1 MTKQF
6 IEDFLKS
13 VPFSGSAKIAAFDEN
28 GIVAIEKAANVMSHP
43 NPNGGKA
50 GRTLVKARY
59 NFDKQ
64 YYSWQDE
71 NGEKRRLHLINRLD
85 SHTSGLI
92 IASIDEKAADAAR
105 EAFKNRKVEKTYNA
119 ICTGRPMLK
128 SGIWRDY
135 ISKENFASKFVRAV
149 SPFGGKTN
157 SESSYEVL
165 KSDQNGLGLTLM
177 KLCPHT
183 GRTHQLRIQCAKRK
197 APILGDGT
205 YGDFSAN
212 KRIKK
217 ITGQVRLF
225 LHCLEISFNYDL
237 NGKTFFFSAKSQLPE
252 DFEKIINYN
261 GKAVS
266 AKIEHRQW

>member
-119 ICTGRPMLK
+119 ICMGRPMLK

-205 YGDFSAN
+205 YGDFSVN

-217 ITGQVRLF
+217 ITGQDRLF

-237 NGKTFFFSAKSQLPE
+237 NGKTFSFSAKSQLPE
-252 DFEKIINYN
+252 DFGKIINYN